1 MSTRRVNQNSSLKL
15 LAANP
20 KQWKMLNE
28 SAEPEETAEL
38 AIILRG
44 LVIRSTLNRR
54 LILYTFQKGCSFK
67 PVMTHGA
74 ESIPQTH
81 TSHGSCQLRELLNTY
96 LYLTSTNVPPFDPR
110 RSPKARLGS
119 ERTMTF
125 SSVIAVRIMLLE
137 RREKVKKVV
146 DMKDLRQQVS

>member
-28 SAEPEETAEL
+28 SAEP

-96 LYLTSTNVPPFDPR
+96 I
-110 RSPKARLGS
+110 
-119 ERTMTF
+119 
-125 SSVIAVRIMLLE
+125 SVSDIN
-137 RREKVKKVV
+137 
-146 DMKDLRQQVS
+146 

>member
-1 MSTRRVNQNSSLKL
+1 MLMSTRRVNQNSSLKL

-28 SAEPEETAEL
+28 SAELEETAEL

-96 LYLTSTNVPPFDPR
+96 I
-110 RSPKARLGS
+110 
-119 ERTMTF
+119 
-125 SSVIAVRIMLLE
+125 SVSDIN
-137 RREKVKKVV
+137 
-146 DMKDLRQQVS
+146 